1 MEGAKLVS
9 ELIQKYQPEEILDLK
24 ARKGYFSIL
33 AASYWAHVDV
43 LDDPDNPEF
52 PDYLKDHPNITYS
65 DAKVE
70 TFKFK
75 KKYDLIIMKHIAMF
89 HSKEF
94 VIGELMQNIHDYL
107 KRGGMT
113 FITYH
118 HPDSYL
124 MKEEKNLTQF
134 DLDDFKGLKGKF
146 SVKDFGSYYNAVPG
160 SKTEQFHVG
169 YVVLQKQ

>member
-1 MEGAKLVS
+1 MEGARLVS

-33 AASYWAHVDV
+33 AASYGAHVDV
-43 LDDPDNPEF
+43 LDDADNPEF

-65 DAKVE
+65 NSRVE
-70 TFKFK
+70 EFLFK

-89 HSKEF
+89 HSKD
-94 VIGELMQNIHDYL
+94 VIIHTLMQNIHDYL

-118 HPDSYL
+118 YPDSYL
-124 MKEEKNLTQF
+124 MKDNTNLYQYE
-134 DLDDFKGLKGKF
+134 LDDFKGLKGKF
-146 SVKDFGSYYNAVPG
+146 LVKDFGSYYNTVPG
-160 SKTEQFHVG
+160 SKTQQFHVG

>member
-1 MEGAKLVS
+1 M
-9 ELIQKYQPEEILDLK
+9 IQKHQPEEILDLK

-33 AASYWAHVDV
+33 AASYGAHVDV

-52 PDYLKDHPNITYS
+52 PDYLKGHPNITYS
-65 DAKVE
+65 NAKIE
-70 TFKFK
+70 EFKFK

-89 HSKEF
+89 HSKQF
-94 VIGELMQNIHDYL
+94 VINKLMQNIHDYL

-118 HPDSYL
+118 YPDSYL
-124 MKEEKNLTQF
+124 MKEQKNEPGWKTGLIQY

-146 SVKDFGSYYNAVPG
+146 AVKDFGHYYNPVPG
-160 SKTEQFHVG
+160 SKTAQFHVG

>member
-33 AASYWAHVDV
+33 AASYGAHVDV
-43 LDDPDNPEF
+43 LDDADNPEF

-65 DAKVE
+65 NSRVE
-70 TFKFK
+70 EFSFK

-89 HSKEF
+89 HSKD
-94 VIGELMQNIHDYL
+94 IIINKLMQDIHDYL
-107 KRGGMT
+107 KRWWMT

-124 MKEEKNLTQF
+124 MKENPNLYQYE
-134 DLDDFKGLKGKF
+134 LDDFKGLKGKF
-146 SVKDFGSYYNAVPG
+146 LVKDFWSYYNSVPG
-160 SKTEQFHVG
+160 HKTQQFHVG